1 MRIQPP
7 WLEHLRICIRLIP
20 VSLRDRPVFQS
31 SSQRNMSK
39 VTFPNASTI
48 TLLSSTI
55 ITSAFQSWVPYT
67 SNVIEDLKAKG
78 MMHNHHL
85 SRAVANVTGTCL
97 QTCLPTNACLMARN
111 WFVLIRNTQAR
122 HAMYVAASTIAWV
135 ITHMDSWRSE
145 NGTVL
150 SVALTLIETLTLQ
163 SISKKQ
169 VWL

>member
-111 WFVLIRNTQAR
+111 WFVLIRNTQVR

-150 SVALTLIETLTLQ
+150 SVALTLIETSTLQ